1 MNNATLDKKTVG
13 FSLSVALMS
22 IFNTLLVIIKEM
34 NPPIKKAM
42 ADAMG
47 HHWIAH
53 GVIVLTLFVVL
64 GLIFSAMVKAEN
76 WDANKLCKTIVG
88 SVILGGAGLAAF
100 YLLH

>member
-1 MNNATLDKKTVG
+1 MSNVTLDKKTVG
-13 FSLSVALMS
+13 FGLSVALMS

-47 HHWIAH
+47 HHWTTH

-76 WDANKLCKTIVG
+76 WNANKLCKSIVG
-88 SVILGGAGLAAF
+88 SVILGGTGLAAF
-100 YLLH
+100 YLMH